1 MPRTLAADV
10 EVTRADV
17 VESRHFVHAAV
28 VGANDALEATA
39 RDASLVTMWRSCA
52 KPFQVLPFLA
62 SGGFDQLGWGTEE
75 LALACASHGGEPEHV
90 ALAGRMLDAI
100 GLEQG
105 DLACGPHEPLS
116 TREARRL
123 TQEVDQLARLLGF
136 D

>member
-17 VESRHFVHAAV
+17 VESRHLVHVAV

-62 SGGFDQLGWGTEE
+62 SGGFDQLGRSEE
-75 LALACASHGGEPEHV
+75 HTLNSSH
-90 ALAGRMLDAI
+90 
-100 GLEQG
+100 
-105 DLACGPHEPLS
+105 
-116 TREARRL
+116 T
-123 TQEVDQLARLLGF
+123 
-136 D
+136 